1 MYYTMSEIHPYLGV
15 PKLVYKPKKRP
26 ISEEEEYAEIA
37 MKDVSYKPCEKSEF
51 VFYECYDVSGEM
63 QYEKVEPTTLPS
75 KPSSQIIN
83 VHRSFPECVHRIIL
97 YFSTGEHYKWSARK
111 APM

>member
-1 MYYTMSEIHPYLGV
+1 MCNTYFDNMYYTMSHIHPYLGV
-15 PKLVYKPKKRP
+15 PKLVYNPKKRP
-26 ISEEEEYAEIA
+26 ISEEEEDAEIVI
-37 MKDVSYKPCEKSEF
+37 KHVSYKPNEKSDF

-63 QYEKVEPTTLPS
+63 QYEKVEQLPS

-97 YFSTGEHYKWSARK
+97 YFSYKR
-111 APM
+111 PC

>member
-1 MYYTMSEIHPYLGV
+1 MSDIHPYLGV

-26 ISEEEEYAEIA
+26 ISEEDTEIVV
-37 MKDVSYKPCEKSEF
+37 KDVSYKPCEKSDF

-63 QYEKVEPTTLPS
+63 QYEKVEPPKLPS

-97 YFSTGEHYKWSARK
+97 YFSFVRPKNPH
-111 APM
+111 

>member
-1 MYYTMSEIHPYLGV
+1 MSDIHPYLGV

-26 ISEEEEYAEIA
+26 ISEEDAEIV

-63 QYEKVEPTTLPS
+63 QYEKVEPPKLPS

-97 YFSTGEHYKWSARK
+97 YFSFVRPKNQH
-111 APM
+111 

>member
-1 MYYTMSEIHPYLGV
+1 MSEIHPYLGV

-26 ISEEEEYAEIA
+26 ISEEEEYAEIV

-63 QYEKVEPTTLPS
+63 QYEKVEPPKLPS

-97 YFSTGEHYKWSARK
+97 YFSFVRPKNPH
-111 APM
+111 

>member
-1 MYYTMSEIHPYLGV
+1 MYYIMSDIHPYLGV

-26 ISEEEEYAEIA
+26 ISEEDTEIVV
-37 MKDVSYKPCEKSEF
+37 KDVSYKPCEKSDF

-63 QYEKVEPTTLPS
+63 QYEKVEPPKLPS

-97 YFSTGEHYKWSARK
+97 YFSFVRPKNPH
-111 APM
+111 

>member
-1 MYYTMSEIHPYLGV
+1 MSEIHPYLGV

-26 ISEEEEYAEIA
+26 ISEEEEDAEIA
-37 MKDVSYKPCEKSEF
+37 IKHVSCKPFEKSEF

-63 QYEKVEPTTLPS
+63 QYEKLEPPKLPS

-83 VHRSFPECVHRIIL
+83 IRRSFPECVHSIIL
-97 YFSTGEHYKWSARK
+97 YFLYKRPS
-111 APM
+111 

>member
-1 MYYTMSEIHPYLGV
+1 MSDIHPYLGV

-26 ISEEEEYAEIA
+26 ISEEDTEIV
-37 MKDVSYKPCEKSEF
+37 MKHVSYKPFEKSDF

-63 QYEKVEPTTLPS
+63 QYEKIEPPKLPT
-75 KPSSQIIN
+75 KPYSQIIN

-97 YFSTGEHYKWSARK
+97 YFSFVRPKNPH
-111 APM
+111 

>member
-1 MYYTMSEIHPYLGV
+1 MSDIHPYLGV
-15 PKLVYKPKKRP
+15 PKLIYKPKKRP
-26 ISEEEEYAEIA
+26 MSEEEEEECTEIA
-37 MKDVSYKPCEKSEF
+37 IKHVSHKPFEKSEF

-63 QYEKVEPTTLPS
+63 QYEKVEPTKLPK

-97 YFSTGEHYKWSARK
+97 YFLFVQPKNPH
-111 APM
+111 